1 MATLKL
7 GDKVRAPVR
16 LLRRRQWTNGGR
28 REWIKPE
35 WKSSPVL
42 GVFVGV
48 RTYANGVVT
57 WGQNDG
63 YDADPP
69 VFCGDKWLKVALI
82 CTDARQKPI
91 PVMYDEC
98 EVIS

>member
-1 MATLKL
+1 MTILKL

-16 LLRRRQWTNGGR
+16 LLRRRQYCNGGH
-28 REWIKPE
+28 REWVKPD
-35 WKSSPVL
+35 WKHSPVE

-48 RTYANGVVT
+48 RTYANGVVN
-57 WGQNDG
+57 WGSPG
-63 YDADPP
+63 YDGDPP
-69 VFCGDKWLKVALI
+69 VFIADKWLKVALI
-82 CTDARQKPI
+82 CTDPRQKPI

>member
-1 MATLKL
+1 MTILKL

-16 LLRRRQWTNGGR
+16 LLRNRQSLRRAWY
-28 REWIKPE
+28 KPP
-35 WKSSPVL
+35 WKSNPIE

-48 RTYANGVVT
+48 RTYANGVVE
-57 WGQNDG
+57 GG
-63 YDADPP
+63 MHYDDPAI
-69 VFCGDKWLKVALI
+69 FIGDEWIKVALI
-82 CTDARQKPI
+82 CSDPRQKPT